1 MTDNHA
7 FLNHLRAL
15 PVFRGLSEAALA
27 QLAGGAA
34 WREFRAKQVIFL
46 EGETSSGLHYLASG
60 CVKAVKQSLE
70 GREHILR
77 VINPGEM
84 FNDIGAFTDR
94 PNPATAIALEDSGIW
109 VLPRSAIA
117 QTLRQQPEMAQ
128 HIIEN
133 MAESLVQ
140 LVNLVADLSFR
151 SVASRLARL
160 LMDEAEG
167 DVIRRPRWQTQAE
180 LAAQLG
186 TVPDVLQRAIRAL
199 QADGAIEVTRAEIRI
214 LNRPA
219 LRAWCE

>member
-1 MTDNHA
+1 MADTGI
-7 FLNHLRAL
+7 FLDSLRAF
-15 PVFRGLSEAALA
+15 PIFRGLSEAALA

-34 WREFRAKQVIFL
+34 RREFRAKQVIFL
-46 EGETSSGLHYLASG
+46 EGETSSGLHYLAAG

-70 GREHILR
+70 GREQILR

-94 PNPATAIALEDSGIW
+94 PNPATAIALEDSILW

-117 QTLRQQPEMAQ
+117 HALRQQPEMAQ

-133 MAESLVQ
+133 MAESLTQ
-140 LVNLVADLSFR
+140 LVNLVADLSLR
-151 SVASRLARL
+151 SVTSRLARL

-180 LAAQLG
+180 LAARLG

-214 LNRPA
+214 LNRAA
-219 LRAWCE
+219 LMAWRE